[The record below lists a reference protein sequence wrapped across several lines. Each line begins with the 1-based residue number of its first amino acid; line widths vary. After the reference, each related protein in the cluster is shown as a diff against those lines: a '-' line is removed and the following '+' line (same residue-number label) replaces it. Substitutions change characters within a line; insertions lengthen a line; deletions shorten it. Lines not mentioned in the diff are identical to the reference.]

1 MSQAS
6 PRSSSRAKAE
16 SRPKAHPQVAFGT
29 RIRELRLERELT
41 QDDLATHCG
50 LFRTYMSRIETGN
63 ANPTLTMICALAD
76 ALGVT
81 VAELFPLSTPP
92 TPARGSNRK
101 QGNLPSRGRVR

>member
-6 PRSSSRAKAE
+6 PRSRSRAEAP
-16 SRPKAHPQVAFGT
+16 SRPAAHPQVAFGA
-29 RIRELRLERELT
+29 RIRELRLQRELT
-41 QDDLATHCG
+41 QEDLAAHCG

-81 VAELFPLSTPP
+81 VADLFPAGTTPR
-92 TPARGSNRK
+92 PARGSNRK
-101 QGNLPSRGRVR
+101 QGNPPSRGRVR

>member
-6 PRSSSRAKAE
+6 PQPRSRAKATP
-16 SRPKAHPQVAFGT
+16 RVAAHPQAVFGA
-29 RIRELRLERELT
+29 RVRELRLKLELT

-50 LFRTYMSRIETGN
+50 LFRTYLSRIETGN

-81 VAELFPLSTPP
+81 VAELFPDTAPP

-101 QGNLPSRGRVR
+101 QGNTPSRGRVR